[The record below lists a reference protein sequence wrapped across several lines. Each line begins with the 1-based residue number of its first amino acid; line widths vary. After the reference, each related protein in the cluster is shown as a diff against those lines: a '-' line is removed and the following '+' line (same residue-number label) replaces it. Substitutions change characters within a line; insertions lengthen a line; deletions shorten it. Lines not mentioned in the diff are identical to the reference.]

1 MQMGNELNNR
11 RKFLEML
18 EKQPYNHSV
27 SETINEATAYFLNH
41 HVSLE
46 AFHQDVQ
53 KQSFMLACKDVSLRE
68 EILKHTEDMIRRFG
82 KYYHITVEDYGN
94 VDFKED
100 KKKKTISERIRNG
113 FVYAGTGFIMGILAR
128 YKIKSIQQDK
138 AFTKWIKGYTEKQ
151 KALNEQLSGSVASA
165 MRTGTQTLQ
174 NLEKKLANQSKDI
187 KGITRGI
194 NEAGKDTRKILT
206 QQLEKA
212 SKEANNLK
220 KAGKPI
226 PTELNHLIEKT
237 KNGIKELDRMF
248 TS

>member
-1 MQMGNELNNR
+1 MQMDNELNNR

-18 EKQPYNHSV
+18 EKQPYKHSV
-27 SETINEATAYFLNH
+27 SETINEATTYFLNH

-53 KQSFMLACKDVSLRE
+53 EQSFLLPYQDSPLKE
-68 EILKHTEDMIRRFG
+68 EILKHTEDLIRRFG
-82 KYYHITVEDYGN
+82 KYYRITVEDYGN
-94 VDFKED
+94 VNLKED
-100 KKKKTISERIRNG
+100 KKKSVSEKIRNG
-113 FVYAGTGFIMGILAR
+113 IVLGAIGLGTAILAR
-128 YKIKSIQQDK
+128 YKIKSIQHDR
-138 AFTKWIKGYTEKQ
+138 AFTKWMKEYTEKQ
-151 KALNEQLSGSVASA
+151 KTLNEKLSGSVATA
-165 MRTGTQTLQ
+165 MRSGTQTLQ

-187 KGITRGI
+187 QGITRGI

-206 QQLEKA
+206 SQLEKA
-212 SKEANNLK
+212 IQEANNLK

-237 KNGIKELDRMF
+237 KNGIKDLDKMF

>member
-18 EKQPYNHSV
+18 KKQPYNHSV
-27 SETINEATAYFLNH
+27 SATINEATGYFLNH

-53 KQSFMLACKDVSLRE
+53 EQSFLLPYQHSPLKEV
-68 EILKHTEDMIRRFG
+68 ILKQTEDLLRRFG
-82 KYYHITVEDYGN
+82 KYYRITVEDYGN

-100 KKKKTISERIRNG
+100 KKKSVSEKIRNG
-113 FVYAGTGFIMGILAR
+113 IVFGAIGLSTAILAR
-128 YKIKSIQQDK
+128 YKIKSIQHDR
-138 AFTKWIKGYTEKQ
+138 AFTKWMKAYTEKQ

-165 MRTGTQTLQ
+165 MRSGTQTLQ

-187 KGITRGI
+187 QGITRGI

-206 QQLEKA
+206 RQLEKA
-212 SKEANNLK
+212 TQEANNLK
-220 KAGKPI
+220 KAGKPVSK
-226 PTELNHLIEKT
+226 ELMDLIDRT
-237 KNGIKELDRMF
+237 KKGIKDLDKMF